1 MGRNLFLPKLSFSHR
16 YFAASRLRVSRNPV
30 QSREGD
36 NSKMK
41 ILYICA
47 CIHRYMA
54 SKTNVIERPL
64 KKEKIDLSEYFG
76 ALKDSPLLDKIEADS
91 KKIRENARSRV

>member
-1 MGRNLFLPKLSFSHR
+1 
-16 YFAASRLRVSRNPV
+16 
-30 QSREGD
+30 
-36 NSKMK
+36 MK

-47 CIHRYMA
+47 CIHKYMA
-54 SKTNVIERPL
+54 SKTNVIERLL

-76 ALKDSPLLDKIEADS
+76 ALKDSPLLDKLEADS

>member
-1 MGRNLFLPKLSFSHR
+1 MRDTLDLR
-16 YFAASRLRVSRNPV
+16 SRKGG
-30 QSREGD
+30 EGA

-54 SKTNVIERPL
+54 SKTNVIERL
-64 KKEKIDLSEYFG
+64 RNKEKIDLSEYFG

>member
-1 MGRNLFLPKLSFSHR
+1 
-16 YFAASRLRVSRNPV
+16 
-30 QSREGD
+30 
-36 NSKMK
+36 
-41 ILYICA
+41 
-47 CIHRYMA
+47 MA

-76 ALKDSPLLDKIEADS
+76 AIKHSPLLDRIEADS